1 MSKNKNFE
9 GDITSKTTVFYSL
22 AGVADVMSYQMFSF
36 YIFNFYATVKLLP
49 IWWASFGY
57 ILWSIWNAINDPLLG
72 SLSDRTSSKWGRRK
86 PWIIGSLIPL
96 FILIILLWTP
106 PAGPDIAI
114 FVYFLIIINLFDTFY
129 TMYSLNQTSLFPEMY
144 TDLEQRTKA
153 NNLVQRFNIIGL
165 LFATLLPS
173 FFVSKFDDPASA
185 GEYLMAGIV
194 AAILAVIFAG
204 IFIKFGIRERKE
216 YLKDAQKAPS
226 LIDSIKFTFKNKSFS
241 TYILTNLAVW
251 FVFGLIPIVNPYF
264 LKYIIGIEDALIQ
277 QLLLATIFVSAI
289 IFMSFWRNY
298 FAKHGARKAEL
309 HVLIVLTLTL
319 IPFLFIWEIIGAII
333 SYIIVGFGF
342 AGIMFGRDVMMSTII
357 DADEIETGLRREGS
371 YYGVNALIIRLSTIF
386 VVLSIATVFD
396 TVGWEVYD
404 PSYVTIFTLV
414 GIRLLMCGFPAL
426 ALILGYISLRRFPL
440 TKEKYEEIRVKLDK
454 LHGEK
459 KQSV

>member
-1 MSKNKNFE
+1 MSNKKSEEILTTKN
-9 GDITSKTTVFYSL
+9 TVFYSL

-36 YIFNFYATVKLLP
+36 YIFNFYAAVKQLH
-49 IWWASFGY
+49 IWWATLGY
-57 ILWSIWNAINDPLLG
+57 IIWSIWNAINDPLLG

-86 PWIIGSLIPL
+86 PWIVGSLIPL

-106 PAGPDIAI
+106 PAGPEIAI

-144 TDLEQRTKA
+144 TDLQQRTEA
-153 NNLVQRFNIIGL
+153 NNLVQIFNIIGL
-165 LFATLLPS
+165 LVATILPS
-173 FFVSKFDDPASA
+173 LFVTSFDDPASA
-185 GEYLMAGIV
+185 PDYLMAGIV
-194 AAILAVIFAG
+194 AAILALIIAI
-204 IFIKFGIRERKE
+204 IFIKFGINERKE
-216 YLKDAQKAPS
+216 YQKDAYEAPS
-226 LIDSIKFTFKNKSFS
+226 LIQSIKFTFKNKSFS

-251 FVFGLIPIVNPYF
+251 FVFGLIPIINPYF

-277 QLLLATIFVSAI
+277 QLLLATIFISAI
-289 IFMSFWRNY
+289 IFMGFWRKY
-298 FAKHGARKAEL
+298 FAKKGARTAEL
-309 HVLIVLTLTL
+309 HVLLVLILTL
-319 IPFLFIWEIIGAII
+319 IPFIFIWEIVGAIV

-404 PSYVTIFTLV
+404 PSNVTIFTLI
-414 GIRLLMCGFPAL
+414 GIRMLMCAFPAL

-440 TKEKYEEIRVKLDK
+440 TKEKYEEIKVKLDK

-459 KQSV
+459 KETV

>member
-1 MSKNKNFE
+1 MSSKE
-9 GDITSKTTVFYSL
+9 TEDIITKKTTYFYSL

-49 IWWASFGY
+49 IWWATFGY
-57 ILWSIWNAINDPLLG
+57 IIWSIWNAFNDPLLG
-72 SLSDRTSSKWGRRK
+72 TLSDRTSSKWGRRK

-144 TDLEQRTKA
+144 TDLQQRTQA
-153 NNLVQRFNIIGL
+153 NNLVQIFNIIGL

-173 FFVSKFDDPASA
+173 FFVSEFDNPASA

-194 AAILAVIFAG
+194 AGILAVIFAV

-216 YLKDAQKAPS
+216 YLKDAQTAPS
-226 LIDSIKFTFKNKSFS
+226 FINSIKFTFKNKSFN

-264 LKYIIGIEDALIQ
+264 LKYIIGIEDALTQ
-277 QLLLATIFVSAI
+277 QLLLATIFISAI
-289 IFMSFWRNY
+289 IFMSFWRKY
-298 FAKHGARKAEL
+298 FAKKGARTAEL

-319 IPFLFIWEIIGAII
+319 VPFLFIWEIIGAVV
-333 SYIIVGFGF
+333 SYILVGFGF

-357 DADEIETGLRREGS
+357 DVDEMETGLRREGS

-404 PSYVTIFTLV
+404 PTYVTVFTLI
-414 GIRLLMCGFPAL
+414 GIRLLVCAFPGI
-426 ALILGYISLRRFPL
+426 ALILGYISLRRFPI
-440 TKEKYEEIRVKLDK
+440 TKEKYEEIKIKLEK
-454 LHGEK
+454 LHQEK
-459 KQSV
+459 KQSI